1 MKATQTLSVPTALY
15 QLPATR
21 RHFFLTL
28 VRCALAIIASVVL
41 IRPLSA
47 QVLVNGAN
55 QDGTIAINATNFY
68 TFTATNGDTI
78 VLRCG
83 KLSGSGPFG
92 PWIRLYGPNNA
103 LLSQDFNASDAYLTY
118 RAVTNGTFTVAIASL
133 TAGQTGTFRLRF
145 FKIPGTFTVSPGDE
159 G

>member
-1 MKATQTLSVPTALY
+1 
-15 QLPATR
+15 
-21 RHFFLTL
+21 
-28 VRCALAIIASVVL
+28 
-41 IRPLSA
+41 
-47 QVLVNGAN
+47 
-55 QDGTIAINATNFY
+55 
-68 TFTATNGDTI
+68 I

-103 LLSQDFNASDAYLTY
+103 LLSQDFNASDAYLAY

-145 FKIPGTFTVSPGDE
+145 FKIPGTLTVSPGDE
-159 G
+159 GGPLTSGGNYDAVTDIGDEDGWTFSANSGDYVVLRCGELSGTANYTPYIRLYGPDGTLLDSDFNANDAYIAYR